1 MRGSIVKRGSGYS
14 IVYRAP
20 DPASGLTKQ
29 VWKAGYATKREAEA
43 ALKEI
48 VSQVDVGT
56 YARPTKQTVA
66 QYLNDDWLPSLD
78 SAVAG
83 GSLKA
88 TTAAFYRGLAG
99 THIIPRIGGTPLIR
113 LDAPA
118 LNRLYG
124 ELLTTTKRDGTVL
137 STTTVHAVHRTISRA
152 LTDAMR
158 WGRLQR
164 NPATV
169 ASPPQ
174 PAKKDKDTWDA
185 TQLRTFAAS
194 VADDRLVA
202 LWVLA
207 MSTGL
212 RRGEIAG
219 LRWADLDLEAK
230 RLRVAVTWVV
240 VNYVVLDGTPKS
252 KSSARTIGLDAGTV
266 AALRAHR
273 RRQAEERLG
282 WGTAWNDTGLVSR
295 PRKTGTGTIPSAS
308 ARCSRSQRAGLPLI
322 RFHAPAAFICDRRA
336 RGRRGAL
343 KVMQERLGHASLA
356 ITADLYTQVR
366 PQVDQE
372 AADRTAEYIF
382 GPRRA

>member
-230 RLRVAVTWVV
+230 RLRVAVTRVV

-282 WGTAWNDTGLVSR
+282 WGTAWNDTGLVFVQEDGHGYHPQRFSKMFQVAA
-295 PRKTGTGTIPSAS
+295 RK
-308 ARCSRSQRAGLPLI
+308 AGLPLI
-322 RFHAPAAFICDRRA
+322 RFHDLRHSYATAGLEA
-336 RGRRGAL
+336 GVAL